1 MANKFGNKLAPNDK
15 DLPKILRTTQS
26 QDLAG
31 APKGPRTGALVGG
44 APKPPVGRG
53 QRGRKGTPVNS

>member
-1 MANKFGNKLAPNDK
+1 MANRFGNKLAPGDK
-15 DLPKILRTTQS
+15 DLPKILRSIET

-31 APKGPRTGALVGG
+31 SPKGPRVGPVPTR

-53 QRGRKGTPVNS
+53 KTGRKGTPVNS